1 MSKIINFPKKTNAV
15 GNENSKLS
23 GVDLCKA
30 GQDVGNQIISILSE
44 WGSSTEGLIIE
55 TYAMGVAWAALAAI
69 AKDKGY
75 DPTDL
80 FLNIAESYEEDMDK
94 MVQYVDI
101 EK

>member
-1 MSKIINFPKKTNAV
+1 MSKIINLPKKTNAV
-15 GNENSKLS
+15 GNESMKLS

-44 WGSSTEGLIIE
+44 WGSSKEGLIIE
-55 TYAMGVAWAALAAI
+55 TYAMGVAWAGLAAI

-80 FLNIAESYEEDMDK
+80 FLNIAESYEEDMNEIVK
-94 MVQYVDI
+94 EVDND
-101 EK
+101 

>member
-1 MSKIINFPKKTNAV
+1 MAKIIDLTKKSNAV
-15 GNENSKLS
+15 GNESKKLN

-69 AKDKGY
+69 AFDKGY

-80 FLNIAESYEEDMDK
+80 FLHVAENYKEDMDN
-94 MVQYVDI
+94 MVKDIDI

>member
-1 MSKIINFPKKTNAV
+1 MVKVIDFSKMSNAV
-15 GNENSKLS
+15 GNESKKLS
-23 GVDLCKA
+23 GADLCKA

-44 WGSSTEGLIIE
+44 WGSSKEGLIIE

-69 AKDKGY
+69 AFDKEY

-80 FLNIAESYEEDMDK
+80 FLHVAENYKEDMDN
-94 MVQYVDI
+94 MVKDVDI

>member
-1 MSKIINFPKKTNAV
+1 MSKFIDLTKKSNVV
-15 GNENSKLS
+15 GNESKKLS

-30 GQDVGNQIISILSE
+30 GQDVGNQLISILSE
-44 WGSSTEGLIIE
+44 WGSSIDGLIIE

-69 AKDKGY
+69 AFDKGY

-80 FLNIAESYEEDMDK
+80 FLHVAENYKEDMDN
-94 MVQYVDI
+94 MVKDIDI